1 MDVNQRC
8 RVVNNRT
15 PRARAL
21 GNALREVRLSHEIG
35 LRQFAKEVGR
45 DPSLISR
52 WETGDRTPNPT
63 DVAQILGKLGVLGE
77 RYDQI
82 IELAYGADDTRWL
95 ATTLPEQRAQL
106 NALLDY
112 ESTASVITD
121 VSPLLIPGLLQV
133 EDYARTIMIEGG
145 VPADDVSSRVTIR
158 MGRREQFRNRAAA
171 RLVALI
177 GEAALR
183 QLIGTRAIMAEQC
196 AFLQEM
202 AARPDTEVRVVPFDS
217 GWHPGLIN
225 ASLLIESDTE
235 STIVHLEVGDSGMFL
250 HTKPDIVAYQKVSD
264 IVSARAMNV
273 EDSLALIAL
282 AKAGWESA

>member
-63 DVAQILGKLGVLGE
+63 DVAQLLGKLGVLGE
-77 RYDQI
+77 RYEQI

-121 VSPLLIPGLLQV
+121 VSPLLVPGLLQT
-133 EDYARTIMIEGG
+133 EGYARSIMTDGG
-145 VPADDVSSRVTIR
+145 VPTDDISNRVTIR
-158 MGRREQFRNRAAA
+158 MGRREQFRNREAA

-183 QLIGTRAIMAEQC
+183 QMIGSPEIMADQLD
-196 AFLQEM
+196 FLLRM
-202 AARPDTEVRVVPFDS
+202 ADRSDTDVRVVSFDR
-217 GWHPGLIN
+217 GWHPGLEGP
-225 ASLLIESDTE
+225 ALLIESETQPA
-235 STIVHLEVGDSGMFL
+235 VAHLEFHVSGLFL
-250 HTKPDIVAYQKVSD
+250 HTRSDVAAYRKAADTVCS
-264 IVSARAMNV
+264 RAMNV
-273 EDSLALIAL
+273 DDSLAIIAL